1 MALSFDFSPKNGP
14 NSHSQIVK
22 KFCDGFHVDS
32 AIELARIIRER
43 MAAKGYVP
51 GDLLEMY
58 KRRCESRNVKLKET
72 ESSLLA
78 KFCHIAENGN
88 VPKRLR
94 SFIYETLDIGEK
106 ELAEAL
112 AQHELRKK
120 MSAALGRDQAA
131 ECFLENLPLILKHK
145 DFVMKYREFA
155 SLQFSNVGF
164 SYCWFGGRYICLGE
178 LLNYYKYC
186 FGVAHHGC
194 PHCSG
199 DVYNYWCCGSMLSG
213 THSISGTCIS
223 CGNKVHN
230 AIDYR
235 ETSAGLVPAPREI
248 LMRDKRCFGAPK
260 TTLSYILPATHVPCE
275 CVDENPWDIFSLV
288 ALLKSL

>member
-1 MALSFDFSPKNGP
+1 MALSFDFRPKNGP

-72 ESSLLA
+72 DSSLLA

-94 SFIYETLDIGEK
+94 SFLYETLDIGEK

-164 SYCWFGGRYICLGE
+164 SYCWFG
-178 LLNYYKYC
+178 
-186 FGVAHHGC
+186 A
-194 PHCSG
+194 
-199 DVYNYWCCGSMLSG
+199 G
-213 THSISGTCIS
+213 TFASV
-223 CGNKVHN
+223 N
-230 AIDYR
+230 
-235 ETSAGLVPAPREI
+235 
-248 LMRDKRCFGAPK
+248 F
-260 TTLSYILPATHVPCE
+260 
-275 CVDENPWDIFSLV
+275 
-288 ALLKSL
+288 